1 MSSIKLKHSGGNS
14 VSLNPPTSAP
24 TSSDVAF
31 KLPTSDGS
39 AGQVLKTDGSG
50 NLSWVS
56 QPTAGITMVDQYCL
70 QANKSVNGNAALD
83 LDADF
88 VRVSGN
94 ISGGGHVGTGMTKS
108 GAIFSFPSTGIYKL
122 FFSATVSMNSG
133 STGNRYAQNPL
144 LITTDNSNYT
154 LRAMG
159 LDGVD
164 AISGESFGNPVTEFV
179 FDVTDTSLCKCKFQV
194 QSGES
199 NYTIFGQSGRL
210 DTFVTFTRIG
220 DT

>member
-1 MSSIKLKHSGGNS
+1 MSSIKLTADSGGG
-14 VSLNPPTSAP
+14 TFEIKAP
-24 TSSDVAF
+24 ASSGNTRSYTLPDVA
-31 KLPTSDGS
+31 
-39 AGQVLKTDGSG
+39 
-50 NLSWVS
+50 
-56 QPTAGITMVDQYCL
+56 GIGTLGGVQMIDQYCL
-70 QANKSVNGNAALD
+70 QSNKSVNGNTSLD

-94 ISGGGHVGTGMTKS
+94 IPGGGHVGTGMTKS

-122 FFSATVSMNSG
+122 FFSATVMMNSG
-133 STGNRYAQNPL
+133 STGNRYAQNPIF
-144 LITTDNSNYT
+144 ITTDNSSYT